1 MAPCRAVLGC
11 QPAHLLP
18 KAQCRRDTRSICP
31 RHAAPDLL
39 AELANVTARGL
50 QVFEEDGKV
59 RCLLPNLGCRE
70 RTSEKKTDRGIIGE
84 GNATQPSP
92 QPCRASPGMSYLE
105 EGSQPAHLH
114 PHAVQGTLGEL
125 QSTNTGTVKLGAKA
139 DTRQE
144 SCSRANW
151 GFGLG
156 CFRTDSLYT
165 ALGFTRAGKQA
176 EAFSQFLFYSVGHRT
191 PVLPLEAQDST
202 ILPLRHCVL
211 HTLLAAL
218 LFLPRG
224 LQGKWPH
231 DFFPFPWPGSPHHLC
246 ATTGSGSWGKVT
258 AMGRWGE
265 AALQLTKLSQPGPER
280 AKAENMQQGKSQVIF
295 PHFTLMWSASCIVQ
309 SSAWSARWML

>member
-1 MAPCRAVLGC
+1 MPPA
-11 QPAHLLP
+11 QPRVQR
-18 KAQCRRDTRSICP
+18 K
-31 RHAAPDLL
+31 DL
-39 AELANVTARGL
+39 R
-50 QVFEEDGKV
+50 
-59 RCLLPNLGCRE
+59 
-70 RTSEKKTDRGIIGE
+70 KKTDRGIIGE

-92 QPCRASPGMSYLE
+92 QPCRASSGMSYLE

-156 CFRTDSLYT
+156 CFRTDPLYT
-165 ALGFTRAGKQA
+165 ALGSTRAGKQA

-191 PVLPLEAQDST
+191 PVLPLEAQGST
-202 ILPLRHCVL
+202 TLPLRHYVL
-211 HTLLAAL
+211 HTLLAAV

-231 DFFPFPWPGSPHHLC
+231 VFFSFPWPGSPHHLC

-258 AMGRWGE
+258 AMGRMGRSSTSTHKMISARTRKGKGRKHATRKE
-265 AALQLTKLSQPGPER
+265 SGYFSPLHLDVVGQLHR
-280 AKAENMQQGKSQVIF
+280 AVFSLVSQVDAVEMLDGERSAEISTPQMF
-295 PHFTLMWSASCIVQ
+295 PHMQANKTNMEIKNKKPQTLRVSPNF
-309 SSAWSARWML
+309 